1 MLRHVELMSW
11 ALSNASATVMKERT
25 LEMTAGSPSTRGC
38 CAAVVC
44 TVAAAAAA
52 ATTVVV
58 VVVVVGDDDEDEDAI
73 V

>member
-38 CAAVVC
+38 CAAVVGA
-44 TVAAAAAA
+44 VAAAAA
-52 ATTVVV
+52 TIV